1 MISRSLARALLV
13 SVALMTAGGLLAG
26 CDTDQVSLATNAKA
40 NQPVPPKLL
49 AAMVEKDMD
58 LQSPILVR
66 LFKQE
71 AELEVWKQARNGQ
84 FALLKTYPICRW
96 SGDLG
101 PKVREGDRQAPEG
114 FYSINPGQMNPQSAY
129 YLSFNTGYPNAFDK
143 ALGRTGSQ
151 LMVHGDC
158 SSRGCYA
165 MTDEQIAEIYS
176 LGRESFFGGQKAFQL
191 QAYPFKMTP
200 VNMAKHRNN
209 PNMAF
214 WKMIKEGY
222 DHFEV
227 TRQEPRVDFCEKKYV
242 FDAAKPADAKRDP
255 VFDASAKC
263 PAYVI
268 PEDVAS
274 AVREKQAKD
283 EAEYAKLVAKGT
295 PVARMNT
302 GIDGGMNKIFAAK
315 IPEGSTGLSE
325 GAEGTTLQMLAM
337 AMAKA
342 PGTIPGHVNPPKPNL
357 EAAAAAPAPQEEPVV
372 AVSAPAAGTRVATAA
387 PAEKSQSGG
396 FFSNLGRK
404 MGMGTADTTAT
415 TPPPQAT
422 ASVAPATTPPTAAS
436 RLKAAVT
443 RFVPGHDKS
452 KDAAKDAP
460 KPAVTATKPA
470 EPPKPDTR
478 LAQTRPALKP
488 SVSDGAADSGQM
500 AGAAPVVSSNSF
512 DSRFGAMK

>member
-1 MISRSLARALLV
+1 
-13 SVALMTAGGLLAG
+13 MTAGVLLSG

-40 NQPVPPKLL
+40 NQPVPPKLI
-49 AAMVEKDMD
+49 AAMAEKDMD

-71 AELEVWKQARNGQ
+71 AELEVWKQTRNGQ

-114 FYSINPGQMNPQSAY
+114 FYSINPSQMNPQSSY

-200 VNMAKHRNN
+200 VNMARHRNN
-209 PNMAF
+209 PNMPF

-227 TRQEPRVDFCEKKYV
+227 TRQEPKVDFCEKKYV
-242 FDAAKPADAKRDP
+242 FDAARPADAKRDP

-268 PEDVAS
+268 PEEIAS
-274 AVREKQAKD
+274 AVREKQQQD
-283 EAEYAKLVAKGT
+283 EAAVARLVAKGT

-302 GIDGGMNKIFAAK
+302 GIDGGMNKVFAAK

-337 AMAKA
+337 AKA

-357 EAAAAAPAPQEEPVV
+357 DAVASAPAPREEPVV
-372 AVSAPAAGTRVATAA
+372 AVSAPAANTRVASAA
-387 PAEKSQSGG
+387 PAEKSEGGG

-404 MGMGTADTTAT
+404 MGFGTADTTAT
-415 TPPPQAT
+415 ATPAPQAT
-422 ASVAPATTPPTAAS
+422 ASVAPAAQTSTTPATAAS

-443 RFVPGHDKS
+443 RFVPGQDKT
-452 KDAAKDAP
+452 KDAP
-460 KPAVTATKPA
+460 KPAVAAAKPA

-478 LAQTRPALKP
+478 LAATRPALKP
-488 SVSDGAADSGQM
+488 SVSDGAGDNAPMIS
-500 AGAAPVVSSNSF
+500 GAAPVVQSNSF
-512 DSRFGAMK
+512 DSRFSAVK

>member
-1 MISRSLARALLV
+1 
-13 SVALMTAGGLLAG
+13 MTAGVLLTG

-49 AAMVEKDMD
+49 AAMAEKDMD

-71 AELEVWKQARNGQ
+71 AELEVWKQTRSGQ

-114 FYSINPGQMNPQSAY
+114 FYSINPSQMNPQSAY

-209 PNMAF
+209 PNMPF

-227 TRQEPRVDFCEKKYV
+227 TRQEPKVDFCEKKYV

-268 PEDVAS
+268 PEEIAS
-274 AVREKQAKD
+274 AVREKQQQD
-283 EAEYAKLVAKGT
+283 EAAYAKLVAKGT

-337 AMAKA
+337 AKA

-357 EAAAAAPAPQEEPVV
+357 DAVAATSAPQEEPVT
-372 AVSAPAAGTRVATAA
+372 AGSAPATSTRVAAAA
-387 PAEKSQSGG
+387 PAEKSGGG

-404 MGMGTADTTAT
+404 MGLGTADTTAT

-422 ASVAPATTPPTAAS
+422 ASVAPATTSTTPTTAAS

-452 KDAAKDAP
+452 KDAVKDAVKDAAKDAP
-460 KPAVTATKPA
+460 KPAVAAAKPA
-470 EPPKPDTR
+470 EPPKPQPDTR

-488 SVSDGAADSGQM
+488 SVTDGAGDGQM